1 MNLEPIILS
10 EVNQREKDKYYILHI
25 YRIQKDGNSDKTR
38 RGAKDM
44 QMQRTDF
51 RTQWEKARVG

>member
-51 RTQWEKARVG
+51 

>member
-25 YRIQKDGNSDKTR
+25 YRIKKDCNSDKTR

-44 QMQRTDF
+44 QMKRTDF
-51 RTQWEKARVG
+51 

>member
-10 EVNQREKDKYYILHI
+10 EVNQKEKDKYYILHI
-25 YRIQKDGNSDKTR
+25 YRIQKDGNSNKTC
-38 RGAKDM
+38 RGAKDT

-51 RTQWEKARVG
+51 